1 MYKDWKIGGRPM
13 PGASTSSTVCKEE
26 VAPGNSDTGKDCIA
40 AEVPWFKFVAAIS
53 RPWEDTA
60 WKGETG
66 RVDDLVRKYAD
77 LWELRPE
84 SYNRVPLWASQQVR
98 KRARHPSAR
107 WLAERLR
114 LRRGR
119 FLTGEGSDSRIA
131 RSRLALNL
139 LQGSFRVTG
148 VQCGPARIR
157 IRIRFSFSIS
167 EEAS

>member
-26 VAPGNSDTGKDCIA
+26 VAPGNSDTGKGCIA

-53 RPWEDTA
+53 RPW
-60 WKGETG
+60 
-66 RVDDLVRKYAD
+66 DDLVRKYTD
-77 LWELRPE
+77 PWELRPE

-119 FLTGEGSDSRIA
+119 SLTGEGSDSRIA